1 MPPIFFVPTSVK
13 THKKWLLDI
22 VKTPFVGGYLVIL
35 IALAP
40 VLLISMIF
48 IWLISARI
56 GFIGQS
62 FWLSTIFLSGVL
74 IFPWD
79 KWLRLSY
86 GTEIKIVFI
95 PFEYYS
101 YIIIIGSLIYLY
113 A

>member
-22 VKTPFVGGYLVIL
+22 VKTPLVGGYLVIL
-35 IALAP
+35 IAIAP

-79 KWLRLSY
+79 KWLRQSY
-86 GTEIKIVFI
+86 STEIKIIFI
-95 PFEYYS
+95 PFECYS

>member
-1 MPPIFFVPTSVK
+1 MPPIFFIPTSVK

-35 IALAP
+35 IAIAP
-40 VLLISMIF
+40 VFLLSVVF
-48 IWLISARI
+48 VWLISARI
-56 GFIGQS
+56 GFIEQS

-79 KWLRLSY
+79 KWLRFSY
-86 GTEIKIVFI
+86 DTDIKIIFI